1 MVALRH
7 MVGYSVRLMDKGAKF
22 QNLKC
27 DQPVLKLSGIESLNV
42 NQEDSPVCSTVDII
56 CY

>member
-1 MVALRH
+1 
-7 MVGYSVRLMDKGAKF
+7 MVGYAVQLVDKYMYKGAKF

-27 DQPVLKLSGIESLNV
+27 DPPVLKLSWIESLNV
-42 NQEDSPVCSTVDII
+42 NQEDSPVCSTVDKI

>member
-7 MVGYSVRLMDKGAKF
+7 MVGYAVRLVDRGAKF

-27 DQPVLKLSGIESLNV
+27 DPPVLKLSGIESLNV
-42 NQEDSPVCSTVDII
+42 NQEDSPVCSTVDI